1 MSVAYRSLS
10 KRSHDSSQESYEGH
24 HEHATA
30 EESVA
35 EKLDEFD
42 GVSGVVSSSNTTSGV
57 ERDGGE
63 GEKECGG
70 GDGGYASEGSRRR
83 ARAARCRVFASYG
96 VSIGELLS

>member
-10 KRSHDSSQESYEGH
+10 KRSHDSSQESYEV

-42 GVSGVVSSSNTTSGV
+42 GVSGVVSSSNTTSGA
-57 ERDGGE
+57 EREGGE
-63 GEKECGG
+63 VLEKECG
-70 GDGGYASEGSRRR
+70 GDGGYASEGNRRR
-83 ARAARCRVFASYG
+83 ARAAKCRVFASYG
-96 VSIGELLS
+96 VSIGQLNG